1 MITASSRGG
10 TADWGTAVASALAE
24 IEVLDPGWR
33 PAGDEPSAESSQH
46 ASPRHGGERR
56 KEQPALQPAAVFCVM
71 DGHCGREAAEQAL
84 EFLPDELARRVP
96 AWQQALKQVG
106 TSESLSTKSDPRAH
120 VAQKGLDPPCH
131 GPAEPPCVHVAIK
144 CS

>member
-33 PAGDEPSAESSQH
+33 PAGDAPSAESSRQ
-46 ASPRHGGERR
+46 ASPRHGGEVR
-56 KEQPALQPAAVFCVM
+56 KEQPSVPAAVFCVM

-96 AWQQALKQVG
+96 AWQHPLKQVSG
-106 TSESLSTKSDPRAH
+106 SAPW
-120 VAQKGLDPPCH
+120 
-131 GPAEPPCVHVAIK
+131 
-144 CS
+144 

>member
-33 PAGDEPSAESSQH
+33 PAGDEPSAESSRQ
-46 ASPRHGGERR
+46 ASPRHGGEHRD
-56 KEQPALQPAAVFCVM
+56 KQPSVPVAVFCVM

-96 AWQQALKQVG
+96 AWQQPLKQVR
-106 TSESLSTKSDPRAH
+106 TLLFMPAPRDPR
-120 VAQKGLDPPCH
+120 LPWL
-131 GPAEPPCVHVAIK
+131 
-144 CS
+144 